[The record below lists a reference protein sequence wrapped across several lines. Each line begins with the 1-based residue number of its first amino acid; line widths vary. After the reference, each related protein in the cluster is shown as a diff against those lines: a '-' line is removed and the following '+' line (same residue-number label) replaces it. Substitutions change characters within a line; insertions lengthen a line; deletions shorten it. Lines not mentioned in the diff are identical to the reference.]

1 MSGAKR
7 YMAHAQEFVPAK
19 LSSPTVAQIEAVTDV
34 LEHRWSSN
42 ALMVQDRLTH
52 AIERD
57 DHNAA
62 AKWALA
68 GGIST
73 DKVLILKGRPTDIVG
88 HVHAVRHE
96 IGPLMDRLARVLR
109 PELRPVTD
117 VHLSSA
123 ITVTNSEHA

>member
-1 MSGAKR
+1 MSPQR
-7 YMAHAQEFVPAK
+7 YMSHMGQPQEFTPAK
-19 LSSPTVAQIEAVTDV
+19 LAPPTVAQIEAVTDV

-73 DKVLILKGRPTDIVG
+73 DKVLVLKGRPTDIVG

-109 PELRPVTD
+109 PVTD
-117 VHLSSA
+117 VHSLPST
-123 ITVTNSEHA
+123 TVIPDVHA